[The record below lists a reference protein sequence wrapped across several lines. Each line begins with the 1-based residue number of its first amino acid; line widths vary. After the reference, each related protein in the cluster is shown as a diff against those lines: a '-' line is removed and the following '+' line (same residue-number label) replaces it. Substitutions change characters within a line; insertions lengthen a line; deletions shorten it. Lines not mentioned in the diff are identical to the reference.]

1 MIWHSK
7 KLNRPPAS
15 EEWNNDPHIIDREAL
30 RDFLGISSG
39 GGGGDG
45 GSSGGGGVWTLIEDL
60 EFSSPTTS
68 FTVQNLGKYGLLHIL
83 FSFDLQSS
91 PDSDNSIIMCP
102 NGDRGANYTCILFA
116 FNDGGFLSR
125 KDNPSPNLH
134 LCRVGWST
142 RTLNEGYAYL
152 HTKVT
157 GYWRTLHTHFT
168 INPYN
173 HVYYGYEEQV
183 GFWKNTADPINNIL
197 FKARQDGY
205 GFTGWIKIYGLIK

>member
-7 KLNRPPAS
+7 KLNRPPGS
-15 EEWNNDPHIIDREAL
+15 EEWNNDQHILDRKAL

-39 GGGGDG
+39 GGSGG
-45 GSSGGGGVWTLIEDL
+45 GSGGVWTLIEDL

-68 FTVQNLGKYGLLHIL
+68 FTVKNLEEYDLLHIL

-91 PDSDNSIIMCP
+91 TSSDNSIVLYI
-102 NGDRGANYTCILFA
+102 NSDRGANYTSIGFY
-116 FNDGGFLSR
+116 FNDVGYGSN
-125 KDNPSPNLH
+125 KDSPSPNMH
-134 LCRVGWST
+134 ICRVGWRT

-152 HTKVT
+152 HTKST
-157 GYWRTLHTHFT
+157 GYWRALHTYFT

-173 HVYYGYEEQV
+173 HNHYGVSQQV
-183 GFWKNTADPINNIL
+183 GYWKNTEDPIDNIL
-197 FKARQDGY
+197 FKVRQDGY